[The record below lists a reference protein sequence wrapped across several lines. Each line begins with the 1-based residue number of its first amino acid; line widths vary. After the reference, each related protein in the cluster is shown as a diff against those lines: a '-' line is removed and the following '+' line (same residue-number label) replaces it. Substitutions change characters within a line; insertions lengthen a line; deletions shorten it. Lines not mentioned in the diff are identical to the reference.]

1 MTNKKVLT
9 FDIGGTKIASAVV
22 EINTGG
28 AYSLLDYKKCDTPAS
43 RTEIVAKIAEIT
55 DDCKCKYN
63 IKAVGLAVAGQIDA
77 AGDMVVCSPNI
88 PALDRFP
95 LNKAVAR
102 KTGLKTFMK
111 NDVRCFALGED
122 RFGKYKNYKNAI
134 FIAPGTGIGGAVKIG
149 GKFYFGNDNIA
160 GEFGHM
166 VIEIGGRECA
176 CGRRGCWEKYF
187 SGPAI
192 EEMYAEAYG
201 NKKAAKDIVADAL
214 KGEEI
219 DKKIMLEA
227 GIYFAAGFSNL
238 VNILNPEIAIL
249 GGSVFKEK
257 RLLKFIMPSIQK
269 EILPSARKTKIVN
282 SSLGDKAFL
291 LGAAVE

>member
-1 MTNKKVLT
+1 MTNKKVLA

-22 EINTGG
+22 EISTGG
-28 AYSLLDYKKCDTPAS
+28 AYSIPDYKKCETPAS
-43 RTEIVAKIAEIT
+43 RTEIVGRIAGIADAYKSKHNFKT
-55 DDCKCKYN
+55 
-63 IKAVGLAVAGQIDA
+63 IGLAVAGQIDA

-88 PALDRFP
+88 PALGGFSLRE
-95 LNKAVAR
+95 AVAQ
-102 KTGLKTFMK
+102 KTGFKTFMK

-166 VIEIGGRECA
+166 VIEVGGKKCA
-176 CGRRGCWEKYF
+176 CGRCGCWERYF

-192 EEMYAEAYG
+192 EEMYAEAYDD
-201 NKKAAKDIVADAL
+201 KKAAKDIVSGAL
-214 KGEEI
+214 KGDEK

-249 GGSVFKEK
+249 GGSVFKGK
-257 RLLKFIMPSIQK
+257 GLLKFIMPFIQK
-269 EILPSARKTKIVN
+269 EVLPSARKTKIVN